1 MPYVAMQT
9 LLDPL
14 YPRGMWNYFR
24 SAFFT
29 DLDDAT
35 TAALVSSYAQA
46 PNALSELHIHH
57 LGGAMARVPA
67 GMGPLAIGLA
77 LTLIHLISIP
87 VTNTSVNPARSTGP
101 ALFVGGWA
109 LGQPR
114 SAPRDPGR
122 IVLFRTVAGAD
133 EQRFRGRVT
142 RLSARTALAVQ
153 SCSSVCRA
161 ARLVQRATRGTE
173 AAVEADT
180 QQPIPGTSR

>member
-1 MPYVAMQT
+1 MDGLGHLTSVARDAVPRPPAGGRAGDRSSKLLLRHSDLWQT
-9 LLDPL
+9 LGHEP
-14 YPRGMWNYFR
+14 
-24 SAFFT
+24 A
-29 DLDDAT
+29 
-35 TAALVSSYAQA
+35 
-46 PNALSELHIHH
+46 
-57 LGGAMARVPA
+57 PA